1 MCDLVIHDAHK
12 VKVVECSPL
21 SPVLDKVLEG
31 DIDDVVNELEN
42 GKSLVNVV
50 PIAWPGSQ
58 STLLSMVTQS
68 DFPSGRIQELIVSLL
83 NRGMLSG
90 VFYGLDGQSVTRLE
104 SNVINHSL
112 VLQLS
117 LRGLLKKGAG
127 DEERATIESLFT
139 QGIQFHMVKKDID
152 IIAKEVDRIAAEK
165 SSQRWRDLKDI
176 LLDRSPR
183 SLFHLCRHDIMRH
196 LSTVS
201 GAKLKLF
208 DSRHNVS
215 STSASANCT
224 TLSFVPLYVNDVLNV
239 MITCV
244 RSRVSHICL
253 DCPQVDKEI
262 SKKEITVNFKGFHA
276 RLAMLY

>member
-127 DEERATIESLFT
+127 NEERATIESLFT
-139 QGIQFHMVKKDID
+139 QGIQFHMVKEDID

-201 GAKLKLF
+201 GAKLKPF
-208 DSRHNVS
+208 DLQEVS
-215 STSASANCT
+215 AQLPLPPIVQRS
-224 TLSFVPLYVNDVLNV
+224 LSFHCDDYV
-239 MITCV
+239 C
-244 RSRVSHICL
+244 
-253 DCPQVDKEI
+253 EI
-262 SKKEITVNFKGFHA
+262 QGLTYLP
-276 RLAMLY
+276 RLPPAYQHRDMYIVFGMP